1 MNKTLLRTFCQTDSY
16 CITLCLSFKSSVSH
30 KRDLHISQIVGFFV
44 LLVVNFSL
52 SAKIF
57 VSQSFMQISLSSG
70 PFFDSL
76 KHKILITVL
85 WQKRTR
91 RNCDEREKREG
102 FMAIRTEGS
111 C

>member
-1 MNKTLLRTFCQTDSY
+1 MNTTLLRTFCQTDSY

-30 KRDLHISQIVGFFV
+30 KILHISQIVGFFV

-57 VSQSFMQISLSSG
+57 DSKSFMQISLLSG
-70 PFFDSL
+70 PFSDSL

-85 WQKRTR
+85 WQKRTK
-91 RNCDEREKREG
+91 RNCEEREKCEG
-102 FMAIRTEGS
+102 FMAIRTEGG